1 MRNCSP
7 ACVFATGVA
16 MAWHWRCTGFFIA
29 VPGACYA
36 LYGTLAFVRLSRVV
50 SVAHKGSLNGS
61 NVTIDKR
68 CAKRR
73 KGEKIDPD
81 KAADFIAGAIIDYSR
96 VQGQYWADVGA
107 ATRSLAHLLRYMPI
121 RGQ

>member
-7 ACVFATGVA
+7 ACVRDGRRHGAGTGA
-16 MAWHWRCTGFFIA
+16 GAGFFIA

-36 LYGTLAFVRLSRVV
+36 YGTLAFVRLSRVSFLWHAKV
-50 SVAHKGSLNGS
+50 PLNGS
-61 NVTIDKR
+61 NVTIDKAL
-68 CAKRR
+68 CQEGA

-81 KAADFIAGAIIDYSR
+81 KAADFIAGAIIDYGR

-107 ATRSLAHLLRYMPI
+107 ATRSLAH
-121 RGQ
+121 